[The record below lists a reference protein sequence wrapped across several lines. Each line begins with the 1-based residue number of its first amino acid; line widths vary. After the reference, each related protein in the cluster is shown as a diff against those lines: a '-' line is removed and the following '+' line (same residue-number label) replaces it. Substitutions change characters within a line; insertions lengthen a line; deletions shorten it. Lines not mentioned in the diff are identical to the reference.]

1 MSCVRDRLIQLK
13 QELENAGNE
22 AYFSKANIQNIVEL
36 LLTDLELDE
45 KKNGWISV
53 DDRLPEEI
61 DRRHY
66 MCLLENH
73 VEDMPMFC
81 QYSELYGFGF
91 YRDIYD
97 PVTLGFLDS
106 EFDTMEELDYE
117 KVLYWR
123 ELLDPPEEDDY
134 ETD

>member
-1 MSCVRDRLIQLK
+1 MSDGITIMKNEDGSFSEYDDTYDIVIHCESEDEREKVIESLK
-13 QELENAGNE
+13 
-22 AYFSKANIQNIVEL
+22 SRM
-36 LLTDLELDE
+36 
-45 KKNGWISV
+45 WIPVSE
-53 DDRLPEEI
+53 RLPEEI
-61 DRRHY
+61 DRRYY

-73 VEDMPMFC
+73 VEDLPMFC

-97 PVTLGFLDS
+97 PVTLGFLDT

-123 ELLDPPEEDDY
+123 ELLDPPEEARLS
-134 ETD
+134 E

>member
-1 MSCVRDRLIQLK
+1 MSDGITIMQNEDGSFSEYDDTYDIVIHCESEDEREKVIESLK
-13 QELENAGNE
+13 
-22 AYFSKANIQNIVEL
+22 SRM
-36 LLTDLELDE
+36 
-45 KKNGWISV
+45 WIPVSE
-53 DDRLPEEI
+53 RLPEEI
-61 DRRHY
+61 DRRYY

-73 VEDMPMFC
+73 VEDLPMFC

-97 PVTLGFLDS
+97 PVTLEFLDT

-123 ELLDPPEEDDY
+123 ELLDPPEESDY

>member
-1 MSCVRDRLIQLK
+1 MSDGITIMQNEDGSFSEYDDTYDIVIHCESEDEREKVIESLK
-13 QELENAGNE
+13 
-22 AYFSKANIQNIVEL
+22 SRM
-36 LLTDLELDE
+36 
-45 KKNGWISV
+45 WIPVSE
-53 DDRLPEEI
+53 RLPEEI
-61 DRRHY
+61 DRRYY

-73 VEDMPMFC
+73 VEDLPMFC

-97 PVTLGFLDS
+97 PVTLGFLDT

-123 ELLDPPEEDDY
+123 ELLDPPEEGDY

>member
-1 MSCVRDRLIQLK
+1 MSDGIMIVQNKDGSFSEYDDTYDIVIHCESEDEREKVIESLK
-13 QELENAGNE
+13 
-22 AYFSKANIQNIVEL
+22 SRM
-36 LLTDLELDE
+36 
-45 KKNGWISV
+45 WIPVSE
-53 DDRLPEEI
+53 RLPEEI
-61 DRRHY
+61 DRRYY

-73 VEDMPMFC
+73 VEDLPMFC

-97 PVTLGFLDS
+97 PVTLEFLDT

-123 ELLDPPEEDDY
+123 ELLDPPEESDY

>member
-1 MSCVRDRLIQLK
+1 MSDGITIMKNEDGSFSEYDDTYDIVIHCESEDEREKVIESLK
-13 QELENAGNE
+13 
-22 AYFSKANIQNIVEL
+22 SRM
-36 LLTDLELDE
+36 
-45 KKNGWISV
+45 WIPVSE
-53 DDRLPEEI
+53 RLPEEI
-61 DRRHY
+61 DRRYY

-73 VEDMPMFC
+73 VEDLPMFC

-97 PVTLGFLDS
+97 PVTLEFLDT

-123 ELLDPPEEDDY
+123 ELLDPPEEARLS
-134 ETD
+134 E